1 MPNLWHARSLAHFVT
16 PNPDRESPFSL
27 PLITMKQKALLYKVL
42 LGIIGLLFLTLMA
55 GWGVYIL
62 RDALLQNAQRMGM
75 SITSNFAAEER
86 SNFTIY
92 ETLLSFGVASLDD
105 SIERNGAGSV
115 EYSLGL
121 YFRHLQTVLG
131 HDSFSTYV
139 IRNGKYIDAWGRKIP
154 EKFDIEQREWYRQA
168 LESPGKTIY
177 TDVYADAVTGR
188 SVITLARRCT
198 RGNVVLAFDIY
209 PESFQFY
216 FKPDD
221 LLRGDSFF
229 FCDSKGTVLYQHT
242 QLQKSREE
250 MTEYLNGLLTK
261 IRSGELYP
269 YDSYIEDDKGDKRVV
284 YYTELPNGWYTI
296 VTIPFRNILGDINTL
311 TGFLL
316 LAIVALCFTAVL
328 LAWLKFKDNALVRRT
343 NDTVRVLGNSFYA
356 LYRIDYGQK
365 TYEMIKGSDYVRQ
378 RLPKQGDYNRLLT
391 VVEDIIAPESS
402 GEFMLTFSCSNIRKL
417 VARRVRDFGGDFGRL
432 FDNEYRWVNV
442 RLLFDES
449 LAPEEV
455 VLCFRDIDAEK
466 KAQIQEY
473 ELLKESLEVARQSA
487 RARQNFFNN
496 VSHEMRTPLNAIIG
510 MTELAQ
516 RHTDDRADMKR
527 YLDRIHFAGNQLK
540 QLIDDILELSRMEQG
555 KFSLNLQPM
564 DLEKCLRDCLAPYV
578 IQAEMEH
585 KTLTVETVQTGTL
598 VQADP
603 LRIAQLLN
611 NLLSNAFKFT
621 EAEDTVSVRVHR
633 LSFSQ
638 NGMVRYRIVVQDTG
652 KGMSESFLSEIFK
665 PYMRESGFTTRSVAG
680 TGLGM
685 AITKNLVDQ
694 MNGEIHV
701 TSAPGQ
707 GSTFTIILP
716 FAVAD
721 AEGVHEDEG
730 STPQAG
736 EASDREAGGEPQKA
750 APASP
755 VRQEKPDMSVLQ
767 GVSVLLAED
776 NPVNM
781 ELARELLGMSGMEV
795 TEAWNGREAVEKFA
809 ASAPWTYQIIL
820 LDMQMPEMDGCEAAR
835 AIRAMKRP
843 DAERVPIIAV
853 TANAFAEDIAATTVA
868 GMNAHVSKPIDY
880 MILCQ
885 VLINLLTEN
894 EKTRNNKS

>member
-1 MPNLWHARSLAHFVT
+1 M
-16 PNPDRESPFSL
+16 
-27 PLITMKQKALLYKVL
+27 
-42 LGIIGLLFLTLMA
+42 
-55 GWGVYIL
+55 
-62 RDALLQNAQRMGM
+62 
-75 SITSNFAAEER
+75 
-86 SNFTIY
+86 
-92 ETLLSFGVASLDD
+92 
-105 SIERNGAGSV
+105 
-115 EYSLGL
+115 
-121 YFRHLQTVLG
+121 
-131 HDSFSTYV
+131 
-139 IRNGKYIDAWGRKIP
+139 
-154 EKFDIEQREWYRQA
+154 
-168 LESPGKTIY
+168 
-177 TDVYADAVTGR
+177 
-188 SVITLARRCT
+188 
-198 RGNVVLAFDIY
+198 
-209 PESFQFY
+209 
-216 FKPDD
+216 
-221 LLRGDSFF
+221 
-229 FCDSKGTVLYQHT
+229 
-242 QLQKSREE
+242 
-250 MTEYLNGLLTK
+250 
-261 IRSGELYP
+261 
-269 YDSYIEDDKGDKRVV
+269 V

-417 VARRVRDFGGDFGRL
+417 VARRVRDFGGDFRRL

-487 RARQNFFNN
+487 RSRQNFFSN

-516 RHTDDRADMKR
+516 RHTGDRADMKR
-527 YLDRIHFAGNQLK
+527 YLDRIHFAGKQLK

-555 KFSLNLQPM
+555 KFSLNLQSM
-564 DLEKCLRDCLAPYV
+564 DLEKCLHDSLAPYV

-585 KTLTVETVQTGTL
+585 KTFTVETVQTGTL
-598 VQADP
+598 IQADP

-621 EAEDTVSVRVHR
+621 ESGDTVSVRVDR
-633 LSFSQ
+633 LGFSQ

-707 GSTFTIILP
+707 GSTFSIVLP

-721 AEGVHEDEG
+721 ENAQEREGD
-730 STPQAG
+730 SDLQAG
-736 EASDREAGGEPQKA
+736 EVGDREAGRELQEFAEPQKT
-750 APASP
+750 APVSSDRP
-755 VRQEKPDMSVLQ
+755 FRQQDPDMSVLQ

-809 ASAPWTYQIIL
+809 TSAPGTYQIIL

-885 VLINLLTEN
+885 VLIKLLSEN
-894 EKTRNNKS
+894 GKSGNDKSE